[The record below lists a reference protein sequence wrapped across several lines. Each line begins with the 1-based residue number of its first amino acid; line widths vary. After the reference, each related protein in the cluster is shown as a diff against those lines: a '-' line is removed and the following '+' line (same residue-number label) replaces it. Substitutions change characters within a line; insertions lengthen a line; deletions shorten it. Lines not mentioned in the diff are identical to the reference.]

1 MKFIELILLLTFP
14 SIAASLSKRD
24 CESFDLTN
32 PGPNGWSRTGQPI
45 RVSEIVNCTAERAKE
60 NGDGK
65 GNCNIQRYK
74 MGIIANATINSTD
87 GATYRAPSPAN
98 LNTSMA
104 NKNAIINAV
113 KGSVNLSGVTLE
125 RLVVIPFTVPSNTTP
140 NGTYGY
146 WTFTPEI
153 RCWRGYQKDCDGDLE
168 EDLNGNSAVV
178 CGFRLKSNP
187 TDGNGT
193 TYAGNVSF
201 VEEDEEDGLTKYEV
215 RPWPEY
221 QKARQIAAEWDR
233 VDIRVTELVN
243 CTAERANEKG
253 DNRGN
258 CRIQRSKIG
267 IIANSTITKTNNEPL
282 DTSLENKKIIL
293 EAVRDVAD
301 SKAMEYVNLQQLA
314 VIPYRNS
321 YWAIPKGKRGY
332 WVWAPDMN
340 CWPGALNDC
349 GNDDDLDDTEVV
361 VCGFRIDTKGSNE
374 SDAEYRGRVGF
385 GEDNDPKSRIKPG
398 VRPWPDYED
407 DVERA

>member
-1 MKFIELILLLTFP
+1 MAMKLLKLILLLAFP

-24 CESFDLTN
+24 CESFDLTD

-45 RVSEIVNCTAERAKE
+45 RVSETVNCTAERAKE

-104 NKNAIINAV
+104 NKKAIIKAV
-113 KGSVNLSGVTLE
+113 KGSVDLSGVTLE

-153 RCWRGYQKDCDGDLE
+153 RCWRGYPKDCDGDLDD
-168 EDLNGNSAVV
+168 DLDGNSAVV
-178 CGFRLKSNP
+178 CGFRLKSNS

-201 VEEDEEDGLTKYEV
+201 VEEEEEDGVTKSEV

-221 QKARQIAAEWDR
+221 QKARQIAAEWGR
-233 VDIRVTELVN
+233 VDVESGAIRYYGMS
-243 CTAERANEKG
+243 TAA
-253 DNRGN
+253 
-258 CRIQRSKIG
+258 IWS
-267 IIANSTITKTNNEPL
+267 S
-282 DTSLENKKIIL
+282 
-293 EAVRDVAD
+293 VA
-301 SKAMEYVNLQQLA
+301 YLFVF
-314 VIPYRNS
+314 I
-321 YWAIPKGKRGY
+321 
-332 WVWAPDMN
+332 
-340 CWPGALNDC
+340 
-349 GNDDDLDDTEVV
+349 
-361 VCGFRIDTKGSNE
+361 
-374 SDAEYRGRVGF
+374 
-385 GEDNDPKSRIKPG
+385 
-398 VRPWPDYED
+398 
-407 DVERA
+407 